1 VNIKDATDL
10 YRFGSTEELSKIAND
25 IVKKNYSNEVFI
37 RGLIEFSNCCGMDC
51 LYCGIRKSNSKTVR
65 YRLSDEEIIDAIK
78 RGLDAGI
85 KTFVL
90 QSGESRTYNDKEL
103 AKLLCK
109 IKKITGDESAIT
121 LSCGLMNKDHYK
133 RLKDSGCNRYLMRFE
148 TSDEK
153 LYSYLKKGQS
163 LKTRLKGL
171 ENLKKLG
178 FEVGSGFMVGL
189 PGETIE
195 TTINNAL
202 LCKELELDMIGI
214 GPFIP
219 HGETP
224 LKEESSG
231 SLETILRTTALLRI
245 LLPYSN
251 IPATTA
257 TGSIDA
263 LGREKALS
271 SGANVLMPNIT
282 PTKYKK
288 NYLLYP
294 GKICLEESGFECISC
309 LAGRVES
316 VGKKISYEKGNSI
329 SYTMNKENL
338 TKRI

>member
-1 VNIKDATDL
+1 MELKEAIEL
-10 YRFGSTEELSKIAND
+10 YKSAPTEKLSAIAD
-25 IVKKNYSNEVFI
+25 GITRANYSNEVFV

-51 LYCGIRKSNSKTVR
+51 LYCGIRKSNSKAVR

-103 AKLLCK
+103 AKLLGK

-121 LSCGLMNKDHYK
+121 LSCGLMNKDQYK
-133 RLKDSGCNRYLMRFE
+133 RLKDNGCDRYLMRFE

-153 LYSYLKKGQS
+153 LYSYIKKGQS

-178 FEVGSGFMVGL
+178 FEVGSGFMAGL

-195 TTINNAL
+195 TRINNAL

-219 HGETP
+219 HDETP
-224 LKEESSG
+224 LKEENSG
-231 SLETILRTTALLRI
+231 SLDTILRTTALLRI
-245 LLPYSN
+245 ILPYSN

-294 GKICLEESGFECISC
+294 GKICLDESGFECISC
-309 LAGRVES
+309 LSGRVGS
-316 VGKKISYEKGNSI
+316 VGKKLSYERGDSI

-338 TKRI
+338 TERI